1 MRMGMNT
8 ATGQVSVDSEYSL
21 ADIKSMQ
28 RFLGTL
34 ERSMKMKMTT
44 ENLNFWLVTASEM
57 NRIDIFEG
65 LAETLT
71 TSPASLQDRGIEMWI
86 QSVSNVMDD
95 QADADAQRAALID
108 EKAEVFTAMYDD
120 E

>member
-28 RFLGTL
+28 RFLG
-34 ERSMKMKMTT
+34 SMKMKMTA

-57 NRIDIFEG
+57 NRIDVFEG

-86 QSVSNVMDD
+86 QSISNVMDG
-95 QADADAQRAALID
+95 QADAEAQRAALID
-108 EKAEVFTAMYDD
+108 EKAEVLTAMYDD

>member
-1 MRMGMNT
+1 MKMGINT
-8 ATGQVSVDSEYSL
+8 ATGQVSVESEYSL

-28 RFLGTL
+28 RFLSAL
-34 ERSMKMKMTT
+34 ERSMKMKMTA

-57 NRIDIFEG
+57 NRLDVFEG

-71 TSPASLQDRGIEMWI
+71 TSPASSQERGIEMWI
-86 QSVSNVMDD
+86 QSVSNALDGE
-95 QADADAQRAALID
+95 ADTEAQRLAEIE
-108 EKAEVFTAMYDD
+108 EKAKVLREMYND